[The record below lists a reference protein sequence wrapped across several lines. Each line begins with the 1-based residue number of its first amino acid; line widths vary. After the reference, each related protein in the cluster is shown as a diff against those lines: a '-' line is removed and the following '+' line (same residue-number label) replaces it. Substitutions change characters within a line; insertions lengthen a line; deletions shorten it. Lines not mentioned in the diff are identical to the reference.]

1 MTPMK
6 TLNSLTMRKRERGQT
21 IIIAMVVLGILLIL
35 GIVFLGIIDKNGKTA
50 YNLGNRSAANDLS
63 EAGIRYAHAQLLT
76 SQLGADWR
84 GTPTNL
90 GTSNSTLDPDIYYL
104 RPAGTLSGG
113 GNLSVVP
120 GGSQIDLG
128 GPDGLGPYFRVQYAS
143 GRSLVRVRYAPSDA
157 NIFSNSPVG
166 PLRHP
171 GLARNYIIIESVGRE
186 GLVNQNDPT
195 TLNSGSPIQ
204 YQNFLSDL
212 DFRVA
217 LGQMQQTEAKYP
229 FSQVNRAFVS
239 IGIIESA
246 RFISNKY
253 NVTRAADIG
262 IPAELG
268 ALYGGAQVS
277 TNLKYQLGSAQP
289 LYNLGAIPTPAGN
302 IEQGGSIFSN
312 ASVSIHG
319 NVVLD
324 INRYLGDQFD
334 VAGSVGAAS
343 GGQLTIALRDLVT
356 TGGQYGPTWA
366 TVNNVPAVLNS
377 QDPTFSTILGTY
389 RDGSATPDAA
399 GNPRGVGAKGTP
411 SIETTDPNTG
421 ENRYVLMTADSGLEA
436 SNGNDGLFGHGAG
449 VYVSNPSDIQGP
461 VDEAGRQNVGSEQSL
476 LFDWLN
482 PNSGMKNSGWLGYLY
497 IPPGAVF
504 IGKDDGFII
513 QRMPVQNVTP
523 VAEKNWRYIDG
534 SDTGSSTSRYRIG
547 IGSDGLRHIVNSF
560 TPVNR
565 NTPSVVININGSLAA
580 TDYDKGP
587 VFNGVVYFEGNAR
600 VQGIIPTDVQLTLV
614 SNATIYIDNSI
625 TKGVTAN
632 GLQASSEGFTPGQI
646 ITRPSKSML
655 MLMAKDYVT
664 LNTTMFVGPAP
675 SQTVVPFA
683 DTPNSNG
690 FNPLWMLSND
700 PSASSVNGEFAMDFS
715 FVRDPSGPNATPNNP
730 STTRPYE
737 YDYAEVGSPAIK
749 IPTSVLV
756 AHTMADGPAQASF
769 ISWDLNQGGG
779 APSTYMFSSTNN
791 TVSNYIPGVS
801 ATIAEYGIGNEP
813 YQRYSKFEQTSFPLI
828 DSTTATV
835 SPDGQNIIANGPTGH
850 YSLFTEGTNELLVRP
865 APVGGVPMNDYFLGR
880 MALAPHDIRIEAS
893 IYAEEGSFFVI
904 PGPWFNPNP
913 GDTRTAYANGGASQA
928 ERDLTRLENYGA
940 SNTMPF
946 YGEPLDV
953 RIVIYGAISENMPP
967 PASVQAQWLQKWGWI
982 PGDFAAT
989 GLAIPGSH
997 VPSGYTVTPGTSSIV
1012 PNLVVTYDPALS
1024 TGRSTGFV
1032 TDNNTTTLLRTDSY
1046 GRPLPPMPRL
1056 PVSPVLAYF
1065 GEVH

>member
-1 MTPMK
+1 MTSMK
-6 TLNSLTMRKRERGQT
+6 TLNSLTIRKRERGQT

-84 GTPTNL
+84 GVPTSL
-90 GTSNSTLDPDIYYL
+90 GTGNATLDPDVYYL
-104 RPAGTLSGG
+104 RPPATLAGG
-113 GNLSVVP
+113 GSLSILP
-120 GGSQIDLG
+120 GGSQVDLG
-128 GPDGLGPYFRVQYAS
+128 GPDGLGPYFRVQYAT

-157 NIFSNSPVG
+157 NIFSTSPVG

-195 TLNSGSPIQ
+195 TLSTGSAIQ
-204 YQNFLSDL
+204 FQNFLSDL

-217 LGQMQQTEAKYP
+217 LGQMQQAEARYP

-262 IPAELG
+262 IPEEMG
-268 ALYGGAQVS
+268 AQYGGAQVS
-277 TNLKYQLGSAQP
+277 SNLKYQLGSAQT
-289 LYNLGAIPTPAGN
+289 LFNLGLVPTSAGA

-312 ASVSIHG
+312 ASVSVHG

-334 VAGSVGAAS
+334 VAGTIAAAS

-356 TGGQYGPTWA
+356 NGNGQYGTTWA
-366 TVNNVPAVLNS
+366 PLSNNIADLNS
-377 QDPTFSTILGTY
+377 QDPNFLTIFGTY
-389 RDGSATPDAA
+389 RDGSANPDQA

-411 SIETTDPNTG
+411 SIETTDPDTG
-421 ENRYVLMTADSGLEA
+421 ENRYVVMTADSGVEA
-436 SNGNDGLFGHGAG
+436 GNGNSGRYGHGAG
-449 VYVSNPSDIQGP
+449 IYVSNPSDHQGP
-461 VDEAGRQNVGSEQSL
+461 TDETGRQNVGSEDSL
-476 LFDWLN
+476 VYDWLN
-482 PNSGMKNSGWLGYLY
+482 PNSGVANSGWQGFFY
-497 IPPGAVF
+497 IPLGAIF

-513 QRMPVQNVTP
+513 QRMPVSGVTDP
-523 VAEKNWRYIDG
+523 AEAHWRYVDG
-534 SDTGSSTSRYRIG
+534 TDTGSSTSRYRIG
-547 IGSDGLRHIVNSF
+547 LGSDGQRHIVNSF
-560 TPVNR
+560 TPVNPA
-565 NTPSVVININGSLAA
+565 TPSVTVNINGALAS
-580 TDYDKGP
+580 TDFDKGP
-587 VFNGVVYFEGNAR
+587 IFNGVIYFAGNAR

-614 SNATIYIDNSI
+614 SNATIYIENSI

-632 GLQASSEGFTPGQI
+632 GLQTSEGFTPGQL

-664 LNTTMFVGPAP
+664 LNPTLFVGPAP
-675 SQTVVPFA
+675 SVSLSPFS

-690 FNPLWMLSND
+690 FNPLLMQEND
-700 PSASSVNGEFAMDFS
+700 PTASNSQIALDFS
-715 FVRDPSGPNATPNNP
+715 FVRDPNGPTATPNNP

-737 YDYAEVGSPAIK
+737 FDYAAAGSPATK
-749 IPTSVLV
+749 IPTSVVV
-756 AHTMADGPAQASF
+756 AHTMANGPAQQTF
-769 ISWDLNQGGG
+769 ILWDVNKGGG
-779 APSTYMFSSTNN
+779 APSTYMFQSANN
-791 TVSNYIPGVS
+791 TAANFIPGVTT
-801 ATIAEYGIGNEP
+801 TIPEYGLGSEP
-813 YQRYSKFEQTSFPLI
+813 YQTYSKFEETSFPII
-828 DSTTATV
+828 DATTATI
-835 SPDGQNIIANGPTGH
+835 SPDGQSIVASGPTGN
-850 YSLFTEGTNELLVRP
+850 YSLFTEGTNELLVSP
-865 APVGGVPMNDYFLGR
+865 TDLSGAAKNDYLLGR
-880 MALAPHDIRIEAS
+880 MALAPHDVRIEAS

-913 GDTRTAYANGGASQA
+913 DDTRANYINGGTSQA
-928 ERDLTRLENYGA
+928 DRDLNRLENWGA

-953 RIVIYGAISENMPP
+953 RIVIYGSVSENMPP

-989 GLAIPGSH
+989 GLAIPSAH
-997 VPSGYTVTPGTSSIV
+997 VPVGYTVTPGASTIV
-1012 PNLVVTYDPALS
+1012 PNLIVTYDPALS
-1024 TGRSTGFV
+1024 TARSSGFV
-1032 TDNNTTTLLRTDSY
+1032 TDNSTATLLRTDSY